1 MCFLP
6 KSLASM
12 DQAPGPIIANV
23 APRMPSVME
32 ISGLVDRIK
41 MFHASS
47 TAIRVPASGVHR
59 PTSSIM
65 PAAPPM
71 IAGAIAAD

>member
-23 APRMPSVME
+23 APKTANVTE
-32 ISGLVDRIK
+32 ISGLVESVK
-41 MFHASS
+41 TFHVST